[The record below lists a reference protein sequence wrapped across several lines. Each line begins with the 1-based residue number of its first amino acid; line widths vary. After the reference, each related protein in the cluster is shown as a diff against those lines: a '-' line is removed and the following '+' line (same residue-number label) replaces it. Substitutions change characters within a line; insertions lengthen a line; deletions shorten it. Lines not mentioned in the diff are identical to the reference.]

1 MDNSNIILTEQEIKD
16 MIDLSLSIKD
26 KVMFEE
32 YSGKLK
38 EYNENKTI
46 IFQNGSSIKC
56 INANENIKNENAK
69 LVIYDNYDCE
79 ELTAIAEHP
88 MSDGFVGVLREDNTI
103 GTPKNKDELS
113 KYTLVT
119 VYCLDEDLNIEAG
132 DTVAYDYLDDL
143 ETAIYKS
150 YYNGMFNGIEIANN
164 YNDKVIHKQIGEIEK
179 LREGNSILQDKL
191 IKQMEKVRR
200 LENKIKKLEDKIN
213 KLN

>member
-1 MDNSNIILTEQEIKD
+1 MHNSNIILTEQEIKD

-32 YSGKLK
+32 YSNKLK
-38 EYNENKTI
+38 EYNESKTI
-46 IFQNGSSIKC
+46 IFQNGSSIEC
-56 INANENIKNENAK
+56 INANENTK
-69 LVIYDNYDCE
+69 LVIYDNYDYE

-103 GTPKNKDELS
+103 GIPKNKDELS

-119 VYCLDEDLNIEAG
+119 VYCLDEDLTIEAG
-132 DTVAYDYLDDL
+132 DTVAYDYMDDV
-143 ETAIYKS
+143 ETEIYKN
-150 YYNGMFNGIEIANN
+150 YYNGMFDGIEIANN

-213 KLN
+213 KLNIDK